1 MQISSK
7 STNIPTIYQFT
18 FTQQLQDLG
27 LGHSRR
33 DVLLW
38 FFSSIAIHFFIMD
51 EAAKIYQSSSIKFT
65 HKSFICRNHLNTEIN
80 SLVIENAN
88 LTSLNLTTSLFSRI
102 GLNNSS
108 RSHISSLKK
117 LQIVNTTLEHIN
129 ICSPTK
135 EEEDG
140 ENTNGGH
147 HDLIDCQFLSGLN
160 SLDLRDNNLKRLEEF
175 KLDGLVELYLSGM

>member
-1 MQISSK
+1 MYFI
-7 STNIPTIYQFT
+7 
-18 FTQQLQDLG
+18 
-27 LGHSRR
+27 
-33 DVLLW
+33 
-38 FFSSIAIHFFIMD
+38 FSSFLHDAENYKQQIHNL
-51 EAAKIYQSSSIKFT
+51 

-102 GLNNSS
+102 GLNNS
-108 RSHISSLKK
+108 RHISRLKK

-135 EEEDG
+135 GGEDG

-160 SLDLRDNNLKRLEEF
+160 SLDLRDNNLTRLEEF
-175 KLDGLVELYLSGM
+175 KLPKLVELYLSGMYVIVTDFGYPKPGFWVLEVPWRN